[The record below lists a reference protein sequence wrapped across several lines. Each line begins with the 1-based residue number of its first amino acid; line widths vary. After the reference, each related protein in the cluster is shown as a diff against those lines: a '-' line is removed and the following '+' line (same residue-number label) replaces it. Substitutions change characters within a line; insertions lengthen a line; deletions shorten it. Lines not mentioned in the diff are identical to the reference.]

1 MKKIVNVFFNVV
13 EYMFF
18 PVAFVYGVLVLS
30 YFLLGA
36 SLTTILFWM
45 GVLLGVDLVAVIVL
59 HIIYRQDFDLEDDYY
74 E

>member
-1 MKKIVNVFFNVV
+1 MKKIVNMFFNVV

-30 YFLLGA
+30 YFLFVV